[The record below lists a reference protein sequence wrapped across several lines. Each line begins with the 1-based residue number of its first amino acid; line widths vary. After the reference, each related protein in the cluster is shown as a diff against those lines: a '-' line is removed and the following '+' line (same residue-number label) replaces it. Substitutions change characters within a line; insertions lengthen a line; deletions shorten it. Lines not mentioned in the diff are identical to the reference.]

1 MTSKKYEI
9 IKKSEISSTAISS
22 SINVIFKLLTNGLI
36 SSDTTVA
43 DFSRMCNEYL
53 DEERE
58 VLRNKSN
65 DYKLD

>member
-9 IKKSEISSTAISS
+9 IKKSEISSTAISTCR
-22 SINVIFKLLTNGLI
+22 NVIMELFANGII
-36 SSDTTVA
+36 SSEMTIS

-58 VLRNKSN
+58 IEK
-65 DYKLD
+65 